1 METFENFSCINKIK
15 SKYIMKQIFS
25 FIKKYRLL
33 KIIEYNKNIQNKL
46 NIEYDDYKKFKDVEI
61 EMILTKY
68 IIYNSDNKYF
78 LFNNSE
84 EKKENYNIYINEK
97 IEYKNYI
104 NKENLGKYLDGDNKI
119 KLIFNRNFKSF
130 SRLFKNCAC
139 AKKINILKF
148 YRNDIFDISEMFSE
162 CLSLEEINFF
172 GFESFNIINMK
183 RLFFRFSA
191 LKRINFINLYKK
203 S

>member
-68 IIYNSDNKYF
+68 II
-78 LFNNSE
+78 
-84 EKKENYNIYINEK
+84 
-97 IEYKNYI
+97 
-104 NKENLGKYLDGDNKI
+104 
-119 KLIFNRNFKSF
+119 
-130 SRLFKNCAC
+130 
-139 AKKINILKF
+139 
-148 YRNDIFDISEMFSE
+148 
-162 CLSLEEINFF
+162 
-172 GFESFNIINMK
+172 
-183 RLFFRFSA
+183 
-191 LKRINFINLYKK
+191 
-203 S
+203 

>member
-15 SKYIMKQIFS
+15 SKYIMKQIFG

-46 NIEYDDYKKFKDVEI
+46 NIEYNDYKKFKDVEI

-104 NKENLGKYLDGDNKI
+104 NNENLGKY
-119 KLIFNRNFKSF
+119 
-130 SRLFKNCAC
+130 
-139 AKKINILKF
+139 
-148 YRNDIFDISEMFSE
+148 
-162 CLSLEEINFF
+162 
-172 GFESFNIINMK
+172 
-183 RLFFRFSA
+183 
-191 LKRINFINLYKK
+191 
-203 S
+203 

>member
-61 EMILTKY
+61 EMFLTKY

-78 LFNNSE
+78 
-84 EKKENYNIYINEK
+84 
-97 IEYKNYI
+97 
-104 NKENLGKYLDGDNKI
+104 
-119 KLIFNRNFKSF
+119 
-130 SRLFKNCAC
+130 
-139 AKKINILKF
+139 
-148 YRNDIFDISEMFSE
+148 
-162 CLSLEEINFF
+162 
-172 GFESFNIINMK
+172 
-183 RLFFRFSA
+183 
-191 LKRINFINLYKK
+191 
-203 S
+203 

>member
-68 IIYNSDNKYF
+68 IIYNSDNIYF

-84 EKKENYNIYINEK
+84 EKKR
-97 IEYKNYI
+97 
-104 NKENLGKYLDGDNKI
+104 
-119 KLIFNRNFKSF
+119 KL
-130 SRLFKNCAC
+130 
-139 AKKINILKF
+139 
-148 YRNDIFDISEMFSE
+148 
-162 CLSLEEINFF
+162 
-172 GFESFNIINMK
+172 
-183 RLFFRFSA
+183 
-191 LKRINFINLYKK
+191 
-203 S
+203 

>member
-84 EKKENYNIYINEK
+84 EKKENYNIYINDK
-97 IEYKNYI
+97 IEYKNFI
-104 NKENLGKYLDGDNKI
+104 NNENLGKYLDGYNKI

-130 SRLFKNCAC
+130 SSLFKN
-139 AKKINILKF
+139 
-148 YRNDIFDISEMFSE
+148 
-162 CLSLEEINFF
+162 
-172 GFESFNIINMK
+172 
-183 RLFFRFSA
+183 
-191 LKRINFINLYKK
+191 
-203 S
+203 